1 MYINDLI
8 ESKNCHAVAIFK
20 DYMIA
25 DFIDEFLR
33 REYEMKESIER
44 IPKYANYYKNYLTF
58 FYRNLIQFNRR
69 YGEAKAEIYYNIHY
83 CKKKKKKKSIERL
96 KTIFSDT
103 IKKDIENDPVL
114 TQGNN
119 DDIQESI
126 SLSIDQSRMS
136 ITKNSVEASLI
147 SILNGMNE
155 QKQRNKKPYV
165 KPLNDNLILSSN
177 RMNKTLIRKN

>member
-1 MYINDLI
+1 M
-8 ESKNCHAVAIFK
+8 
-20 DYMIA
+20 
-25 DFIDEFLR
+25 
-33 REYEMKESIER
+33 
-44 IPKYANYYKNYLTF
+44 
-58 FYRNLIQFNRR
+58 
-69 YGEAKAEIYYNIHY
+69 
-83 CKKKKKKKSIERL
+83 
-96 KTIFSDT
+96 
-103 IKKDIENDPVL
+103 NDPVL

-155 QKQRNKKPYV
+155 QKQRKKKPYV

-177 RMNKTLIRKN
+177 RMNKKELSLLKSRKK